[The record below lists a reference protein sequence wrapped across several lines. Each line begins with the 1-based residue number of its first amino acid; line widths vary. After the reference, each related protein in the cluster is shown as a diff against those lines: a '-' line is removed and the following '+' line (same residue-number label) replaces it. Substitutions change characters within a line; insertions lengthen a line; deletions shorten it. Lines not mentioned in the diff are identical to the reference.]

1 MERSVDITVGC
12 PLCGEEHVY
21 PVTVTRSSVFA
32 IVTNRR
38 KRKPVAKRR
47 FVRLFVC
54 PATSQRFQ
62 AEISLAAGDDPI
74 ERVTVGDPRKPA

>member
-1 MERSVDITVGC
+1 MDRQLDITVAC
-12 PLCGEEHVY
+12 PLCGSQHVY

-32 IVTNRR
+32 IVTG
-38 KRKPVAKRR
+38 KRKAKQVTKRR

-62 AEISLAAGDDPI
+62 AQISLPAGDDPI
-74 ERVTVGDPRKPA
+74 ERVTVGQPHERE